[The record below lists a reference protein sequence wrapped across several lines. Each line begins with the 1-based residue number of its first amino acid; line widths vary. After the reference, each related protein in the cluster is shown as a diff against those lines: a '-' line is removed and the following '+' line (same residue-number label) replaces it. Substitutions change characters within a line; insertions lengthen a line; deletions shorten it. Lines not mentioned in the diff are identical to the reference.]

1 MMYNK
6 IIGFFF
12 CAYALSFACNAQQT
26 PSDIKLGFLVGFGS
40 EFKNRNYTYSNQYFK
55 FQFVKTVKSTNRFS
69 YDLVLQPEFNSGTH
83 QLLNLYFV
91 KPDEENY
98 IEKRERYTKLKTCNE
113 YILNIGL
120 LMRYPL
126 SKKLSLYVLGS
137 VGPMYIDTATER
149 LSKGFA
155 FADVLA
161 LGVNYEMGQFILD
174 FRPNLR
180 HTSNA
185 GLQDNNAGFNTSNI
199 EIGVLFVPKKSV
211 KSILK

>member
-1 MMYNK
+1 MYNK

-12 CAYALSFACNAQQT
+12 CAYVLSFACNAQQT
-26 PSDIKLGFLVGFGS
+26 LSDIKLGFSVGFGS

-161 LGVNYEMGQFILD
+161 LGVNYKIGQFILD

-180 HTSNA
+180 HTSNV

>member
-1 MMYNK
+1 MYNK
-6 IIGFFF
+6 IIGFLF
-12 CAYALSFACNAQQT
+12 CAYALSFTCNAQQT
-26 PSDIKLGFLVGFGS
+26 PNDIKFGFSVGFGS
-40 EFKNRNYTYSNQYFK
+40 EFRNRNYTYSNQYFK
-55 FQFVKTVKSTNRFS
+55 FQFMKTVKSTNRFS
-69 YDLVLQPEFNSGTH
+69 YDLVLQPEYNSGAH

-91 KPDEENY
+91 KPEEENY

-120 LMRYPL
+120 LMRYSL
-126 SKKLSLYVLGS
+126 SKRASMYVLGS

-161 LGVNYEMGQFILD
+161 LGFNYKVGQFILD
-174 FRPNLR
+174 VRPNFR

-185 GLQDNNAGFNTSNI
+185 GLQNSNAGFNTKNI
-199 EIGVLFVPKKSV
+199 EFGILYTPKKSV
-211 KSILK
+211 KSILN

>member
-26 PSDIKLGFLVGFGS
+26 PSDIKLGFSVGFGS

-161 LGVNYEMGQFILD
+161 LGVNYKIGQFILD

-180 HTSNA
+180 HTSNV